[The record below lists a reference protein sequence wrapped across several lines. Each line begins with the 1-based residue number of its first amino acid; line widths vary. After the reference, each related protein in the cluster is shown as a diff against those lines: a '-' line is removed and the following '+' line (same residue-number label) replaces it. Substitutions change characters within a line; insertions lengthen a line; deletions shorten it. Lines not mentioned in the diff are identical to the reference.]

1 MSVSIPVDSIPIEKR
16 RKMVTDLRIKTFI
29 KKKGK
34 KVPTQAYFDN
44 YEVVGENVIMPFAY
58 YFHNISS
65 TYGTN
70 SDTFPNIERQ
80 YPVNKAKFVL
90 DLFDRQKNI
99 RKETLEILNTY
110 RSILLALRVAFGKT
124 LYTIYLVSTIIKLKA
139 VIFAHRI
146 ILIDQWRTSINKCCP
161 NAKVQILDSKNKI
174 DPEADFYII
183 NITNVTKRHPDDFK
197 DCGVLVIDEMHA
209 TCSEKYSQSYRYVF
223 PKYILG
229 LTATPERA
237 DGKDSMID
245 HYVGPACI
253 HVPLKAMYNVYLY
266 YTGFSPK
273 AQTNERGDLDW
284 NGVIRDQ
291 YLDKNR
297 NTLIVDIIRYFVSRN
312 ILVLCKRKNHV
323 KLLHAALRTY
333 GIDSDVYMGSQ
344 KIVNYDCRVLISTT
358 SKSGVGFDH
367 PKLDMLIV
375 AGDMQ
380 ELFIQ
385 YLGRVF
391 RRDDNF
397 PIIIDLV
404 DKFFPLKKH
413 FEGRADVYKQ
423 SEGEVKNL
431 TNYFPQFESWR
442 KRFNTNLENV
452 YSEINL
458 CEEDDSE

>member
-16 RKMVTDLRIKTFI
+16 RKMVQDLRIKTFV
-29 KKKGK
+29 KRKGK
-34 KVPTQAYFDN
+34 RVPSQVYFDN
-44 YEVVGENVIMPFAY
+44 YEVRGENVIMPFAY
-58 YFHNISS
+58 YFHNIGDS
-65 TYGTN
+65 
-70 SDTFPNIERQ
+70 FPNNDLY
-80 YPVNKAKFVL
+80 YPPNNAKFVL
-90 DLFDRQKNI
+90 ELFDRQKNI
-99 RKETLEILNTY
+99 RSETLEILNTY

-124 LYTIYLVSTIIKLKA
+124 LYTIYIISSIIKLKA

-146 ILIDQWRTSINKCCP
+146 ILIDQWKISINKCCP
-161 NAKVQILDSKNKI
+161 NAKVQILDSRCKV
-174 DPEADFYII
+174 DPDADFYII
-183 NITNVTKRHPDDFK
+183 NITNVPKRHPDDFR
-197 DCGVLVIDEMHA
+197 DRGVLVIDEMHA

-223 PKYILG
+223 PKYIIG

-245 HYVGPACI
+245 HYVGPTCI
-253 HVPLKAMYNVYLY
+253 YVPLKALYNVYLC

-273 AQTNERGDLDW
+273 AKTNENGDLNW
-284 NGVIRDQ
+284 NEVIKDQ
-291 YLDKNR
+291 YLDRNR
-297 NTLIVDIIRYFVSRN
+297 NTLIIDIIRYFTARN

-323 KLLHAALRTY
+323 KLLHMSLQKY

-380 ELFIQ
+380 ELFVQ

-391 RRDDNF
+391 RRDDNL
-397 PIIIDLV
+397 PIIVDLV

-413 FEGRADVYKQ
+413 FEGRTDVYKASQ
-423 SEGEVKNL
+423 GEIKNL
-431 TNYFPQFESWR
+431 ENYFTQFNSWR
-442 KRFNTNLENV
+442 GEFRTNLESV
-452 YSEINL
+452 YNEMTFNEEEP
-458 CEEDDSE
+458 EEDD